1 MKFLSGSLALL
12 VVLLHVQLVRADFVG
27 SNMAQ
32 HALSPNGRLLVRI
45 KTAERDEASKE
56 RPKYEV
62 TYYEFDAVKDSYERQ
77 SSFPFSGNLSQML
90 YVSDAGELMMISLG
104 EKDAVRLYSKTGELI
119 QSWNLQDFLTPNEI
133 KACAATG
140 STLQWF
146 EEGAF
151 IDRRFHFRGPSRL
164 IRALQPP
171 YTVMRSVNH
180 NVTFSGSINLDTVKL
195 NKDRTR

>member
-27 SNMAQ
+27 SSMAQ

-77 SSFPFSGNLSQML
+77 SSFPFSGN
-90 YVSDAGELMMISLG
+90 
-104 EKDAVRLYSKTGELI
+104 DAVRLYSKTGELI